1 MIMNIKQTNKN
12 NTTKALWML
21 SFFIV
26 SPSIYQSEFHI
37 DFTTGVLSVVKS
49 LDREEIIT
57 VILGIKVIMSI
68 SHLHLLSKSDII
80 MTN

>member
-1 MIMNIKQTNKN
+1 MDVVF
-12 NTTKALWML
+12 L
-21 SFFIV
+21 IV
-26 SPSIYQSEFHI
+26 SPSIYQSTFHI

-57 VILGIKVIMSI
+57 VILGIKVIMPI

-80 MTN
+80 MTNELIDELIIA